1 MILETGRS
9 PGEGNGY
16 TLPHFCLENSIDRG
30 TSPSELYGRAHGTKV
45 NLGWTHTSLALK
57 PDCHLPAVWLGHVLT
72 LSESVFL
79 NLENV
84 LAADAHILKDYSD
97 LVVRSSGKFASTF

>member
-1 MILETGRS
+1 M
-9 PGEGNGY
+9 
-16 TLPHFCLENSIDRG
+16 
-30 TSPSELYGRAHGTKV
+30 
-45 NLGWTHTSLALK
+45 
-57 PDCHLPAVWLGHVLT
+57 WLGHVLT

-97 LVVRSSGKFASTF
+97 LVVRSSGKFASMSDSVRPHRRQPTKAPSSLGFSRQEHWSGLPLPSPMHESEK